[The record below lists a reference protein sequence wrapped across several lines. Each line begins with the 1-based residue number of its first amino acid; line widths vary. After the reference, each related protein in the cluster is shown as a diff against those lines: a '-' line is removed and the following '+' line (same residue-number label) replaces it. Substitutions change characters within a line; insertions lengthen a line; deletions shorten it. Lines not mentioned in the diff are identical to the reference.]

1 MKKHLLKFLGIVVF
15 ALAVSPLRHCFE
27 QEKETIKT
35 SRDYAEI
42 AESGIL
48 RAVTEYN
55 AISYFAE
62 GDSISG
68 FHYELLC
75 AFAASKGLTPEIT
88 PEMSFPERLK
98 GVQEGRY
105 DILANSTM
113 MTIESKDSLALTK
126 PISVSKQVLV
136 QRKAASPDDSLYI
149 RTQLDLAGKTLHV
162 VKASPVLLRIRNLSN
177 EIGDTIYINE
187 VDKYG
192 QEQLLAMVAH
202 GDIDYAVCD
211 ESIARA
217 QQEAFPQLDL
227 ETAVSFPQFYSWGV
241 SKHSP
246 ALLDSLNAWLD
257 TFIGSPEFKELQK
270 KYYNKQSL

>member
-1 MKKHLLKFLGIVVF
+1 MKKHLFVWIGIALLAILVSFAIRHWLNKGKEAVNIPRDYDEIVV
-15 ALAVSPLRHCFE
+15 
-27 QEKETIKT
+27 
-35 SRDYAEI
+35 
-42 AESGIL
+42 SGVL

-55 AISYFAE
+55 AISYFAD
-62 GDSISG
+62 GDSITG
-68 FHYELLC
+68 FHYELLR
-75 AFAASKGLTPEIT
+75 AFAKSKGLTPEIT

-98 GVQEGRY
+98 GIQEGKY

-126 PISVSKQVLV
+126 PIIISKQVLV
-136 QRKAASPDDSLYI
+136 QRKPDTPDDSLYI
-149 RTQLDLAGKTLHV
+149 RNQLSLAHKTLHV
-162 VKASPVLLRIRNLSN
+162 VKSSPAILRIRNLSN

-187 VDKYG
+187 VEKYG
-192 QEQLLAMVAH
+192 QEQLLAMVAY

-217 QQEAFPQLDL
+217 LLETFPQLDI

-246 ALLDSLNAWLD
+246 VLLDSINAWLD
-257 TFIGSPEFKELQK
+257 EYMTTDEFRQLQK
-270 KYYNKQSL
+270 KYYNKP